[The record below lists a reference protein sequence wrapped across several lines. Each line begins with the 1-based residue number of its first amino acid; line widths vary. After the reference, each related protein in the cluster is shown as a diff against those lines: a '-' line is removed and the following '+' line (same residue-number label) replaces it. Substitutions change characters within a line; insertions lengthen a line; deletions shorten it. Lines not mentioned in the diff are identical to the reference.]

1 MAKLAQSESGAVK
14 TARQLGIRALPADTL
29 FECELY
35 EVLRWNDATGE
46 MQRHAETVWKS
57 RDIID
62 GKRYALPITVVQGS
76 LGFVSRMRRRSVQIT
91 PAPGHNKVLRVISL
105 H

>member
-1 MAKLAQSESGAVK
+1 MAKLAQFESGAVK

-46 MQRHAETVWKS
+46 VQRDAEIVWKS

-62 GKRYALPITVVQGS
+62 GKRYVFPVGFQQGLYVEMQS
-76 LGFVSRMRRRSVQIT
+76 QWSK
-91 PAPGHNKVLRVISL
+91 AA
-105 H
+105 